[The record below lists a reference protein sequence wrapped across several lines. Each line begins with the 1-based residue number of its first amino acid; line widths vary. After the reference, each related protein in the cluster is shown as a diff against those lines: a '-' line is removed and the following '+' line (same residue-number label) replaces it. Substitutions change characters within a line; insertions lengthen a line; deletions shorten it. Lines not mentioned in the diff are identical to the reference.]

1 MDVRNCRKCGKLF
14 NYAMGPIICQ
24 HCKDGLEEKFQ
35 EVKKYVYEHPG
46 CGIAEVAEECEVEA
60 KQIKQWLRE
69 ERLQFTED
77 SAVLLNCETCG
88 APIRSGR
95 FCDKCK
101 ASMVQT
107 LGSTY
112 KKERPREEPK
122 KKADS
127 NEKPRMHYLDY

>member
-1 MDVRNCRKCGKLF
+1 MNVRNCKKCGKLF
-14 NYAMGPIICQ
+14 NYVAGAPVCPA
-24 HCKDGLEEKFQ
+24 CKEALEEKFQ

-46 CGIAEVAEECEVEA
+46 CGITEVSDECDVET

-69 ERLQFTED
+69 ERLQFSED
-77 SAVLLNCETCG
+77 SAVLLNCESCG

-101 ASMVQT
+101 ASMAQT

-112 KKERPREEPK
+112 KKDKPKLEPK
-122 KKADS
+122 KKDT
-127 NEKPRMHYLDY
+127 NEKPKMHYLDR

>member
-1 MDVRNCRKCGKLF
+1 MDVRNCRKCGRLF

-24 HCKDGLEEKFQ
+24 SCKEASEEKFQ

-46 CGIAEVAEECEVEA
+46 CGIQEVADECDVET

-69 ERLQFTED
+69 ERLQFSED

-95 FCDKCK
+95 FCEKCK
-101 ASMVQT
+101 ASMVQN
-107 LGSTY
+107 LGNTY
-112 KKERPREEPK
+112 KKEKPKAEPK
-122 KKADS
+122 KNDVK
-127 NEKPRMHYLDY
+127 EKPKMHYLDR